1 MEFQNDDEDTFCDE
15 NVILLATLTQKKPIC
30 HQIMLWVG

>member
-1 MEFQNDDEDTFCDE
+1 MEFQNDEDTFCDE
-15 NVILLATLTQKKPIC
+15 NVILLVTLTQKKPIC